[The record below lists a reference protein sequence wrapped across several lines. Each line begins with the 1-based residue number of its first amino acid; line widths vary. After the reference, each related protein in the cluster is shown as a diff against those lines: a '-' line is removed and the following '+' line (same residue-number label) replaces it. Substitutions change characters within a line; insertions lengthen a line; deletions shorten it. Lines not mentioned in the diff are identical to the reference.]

1 MKKFTVYHIEKD
13 QDQMTIEIYLK
24 QVLQY
29 SGRKLQKLT
38 RQKGILL
45 NGKPAFLQ
53 KNLKFGDVL
62 SIKQLE
68 DNSYG
73 VVPEE
78 GLVDILYEDK
88 YMFVLNKHPYQL
100 VHPSGQTTNGT
111 LANYLAHDL
120 QQRNIMAAIR
130 PLHRLDRNTSGCIVF
145 AKDAQSQSLLEQQL
159 KAKTLERTY
168 MALVKGV
175 VESESGRIDAP
186 IGKHP
191 TKANRRAVR
200 NNGDD
205 AITVYKTIARYE
217 DASLLELQLLTGRTH
232 QIRVHLAHIGH
243 PILGD
248 GMYGTRSSVI
258 GRQALHAV
266 SIAFKEL
273 ERQQKITVEAP
284 LPKDFQEALAFFAG
298 KE

>member
-13 QDQMTIEIYLK
+13 QVQMTIDIYLK
-24 QVLQY
+24 QVLKY

-45 NGKPAFLQ
+45 NGKPTFLQ
-53 KNLKFGDVL
+53 KSLKPGDVL

-73 VVPEE
+73 VMPEA

-88 YMFVLNKHPYQL
+88 YMLVLNKPPYQL
-100 VHPSGQTTNGT
+100 VHPSGQTANGT

-145 AKDAQSQSLLEQQL
+145 AKDAQSQNLLEQQL
-159 KAKTLERTY
+159 KAKTIERTY
-168 MALVKGV
+168 MALVRGV
-175 VESESGRIDAP
+175 IESESGRIDAP
-186 IGKHP
+186 IGAHP
-191 TKANRRAVR
+191 SRANRRAVR
-200 NNGDD
+200 ENGDA
-205 AITVYKTIARYE
+205 AITDYKTIARYE
-217 DASLLELQLLTGRTH
+217 DASLLELKLLTGRTH

-248 GMYGTRSSVI
+248 GMYGTRSRVI
-258 GRQALHAV
+258 DRQALHAV
-266 SIAFKEL
+266 SIAFMEL
-273 ERQQKITVEAP
+273 GKQKKMRVEAP
-284 LPKDFQEALAFFAG
+284 LPKDFQEAMLFFAG
-298 KE
+298 EE

>member
-13 QDQMTIEIYLK
+13 QVQMTIDIYLK
-24 QVLQY
+24 QVLKY

-53 KNLKFGDVL
+53 KSLKPGDVL

-73 VVPEE
+73 VMPEA

-88 YMFVLNKHPYQL
+88 YMLVLNKPPYQL
-100 VHPSGQTTNGT
+100 VHPSGQTANGT

-120 QQRNIMAAIR
+120 QQRNIMATIR

-145 AKDAQSQSLLEQQL
+145 AKDAQSQNLLEQQL
-159 KAKTLERTY
+159 KAKTIERTY

-175 VESESGRIDAP
+175 IESESGRIDAP
-186 IGKHP
+186 IGAHP
-191 TKANRRAVR
+191 SRANRRAVR
-200 NNGDD
+200 ENGDA
-205 AITVYKTIARYE
+205 AITDYKTIARYE
-217 DASLLELQLLTGRTH
+217 DASLLELKLLTGRTH

-248 GMYGTRSSVI
+248 GMYGTRSRVI
-258 GRQALHAV
+258 DRQALHAV
-266 SIAFKEL
+266 SIAFTEL
-273 ERQQKITVEAP
+273 GKQQKMRVEAP
-284 LPKDFQEALAFFAG
+284 LPKDFQEAMLFFAG
-298 KE
+298 EE

>member
-13 QDQMTIEIYLK
+13 QVQMTIDIYLK
-24 QVLQY
+24 QVLKY

-53 KNLKFGDVL
+53 KSLKPGDVL

-73 VVPEE
+73 VMPEA

-88 YMFVLNKHPYQL
+88 YMLVLNKPPYQL
-100 VHPSGQTTNGT
+100 VHPSGQTANGT

-120 QQRNIMAAIR
+120 QQRNIMATIR
-130 PLHRLDRNTSGCIVF
+130 SLHRLDRNTSGCIVF
-145 AKDAQSQSLLEQQL
+145 AKDAQSQNLLEQQL
-159 KAKTLERTY
+159 KAKTIERTY
-168 MALVKGV
+168 IALVRGV
-175 VESESGRIDAP
+175 IESESGRIDAP
-186 IGKHP
+186 IGAHP
-191 TKANRRAVR
+191 SRANRRAVR
-200 NNGDD
+200 ENGDA
-205 AITVYKTIARYE
+205 AITDYKTIARYE
-217 DASLLELQLLTGRTH
+217 DASLLELKLLTGRTH

-248 GMYGTRSSVI
+248 GMYGTRSRVI
-258 GRQALHAV
+258 DRQALHAV
-266 SIAFKEL
+266 SIAFMEL
-273 ERQQKITVEAP
+273 GKQQKMRVEAP
-284 LPKDFQEALAFFAG
+284 LPKDIQEAMLFFAG
-298 KE
+298 EE

>member
-13 QDQMTIEIYLK
+13 QVQMTIEIYLK

-53 KNLKFGDVL
+53 KNLKLGDVL

-88 YMFVLNKHPYQL
+88 YMLVLNKPSYQL
-100 VHPSGQTTNGT
+100 VHPSGQTANGT
-111 LANYLAHDL
+111 LANHLAHDL
-120 QQRNIMAAIR
+120 QQRNIRTAIR
-130 PLHRLDRNTSGCIVF
+130 PLHRLDRNTSGCIIF
-145 AKDAQSQSLLEQQL
+145 AKDAQSQSFLEQQL
-159 KAKTLERTY
+159 KAKTIERTY

-175 VESESGRIDAP
+175 VESDSGRIDAP

-191 TKANRRAVR
+191 TRANRRAVR
-200 NNGDD
+200 ENGDA
-205 AITVYKTIARYE
+205 AITDYKTIARYE
-217 DASLLELQLLTGRTH
+217 DASLLELKLLTGRTH

-248 GMYGTRSSVI
+248 GMYGIRSRVI

-273 ERQQKITVEAP
+273 EAQQKITVEAP

>member
-1 MKKFTVYHIEKD
+1 MKKFTVYHIEKE
-13 QDQMTIEIYLK
+13 QVQMTIESYLK

-53 KNLKFGDVL
+53 KSLKLGDAL
-62 SIKQLE
+62 HIKQLE
-68 DNSYG
+68 DTSYG
-73 VVPEE
+73 VVPEA
-78 GLVDILYEDK
+78 GDVDILYEDTC
-88 YMFVLNKHPYQL
+88 MLVLNKPAYQL
-100 VHPSGQTTNGT
+100 VHPAGQTANGT
-111 LANYLAHDL
+111 LANYLAYDL

-145 AKDAQSQSLLEQQL
+145 AKDAQSQNLLEQQL

-168 MALVKGV
+168 VALVKGV
-175 VESESGRIDAP
+175 VEPQSGRIDAP
-186 IGKHP
+186 IGAHP
-191 TKANRRAVR
+191 TRANRRAVR
-200 NNGDD
+200 ESGDA
-205 AITVYKTIARYE
+205 AITDYKTIVRYA

-248 GMYGTRSSVI
+248 GMYGTRSRFI
-258 GRQALHAV
+258 ARQALHAS
-266 SIAFKEL
+266 SIGFVDL
-273 ERQQKITVEAP
+273 IERKKSRIEAP
-284 LPKDFQEALAFFAG
+284 LPKDFQEAIALVS
-298 KE
+298 KEK

>member
-1 MKKFTVYHIEKD
+1 VYHIEKD
-13 QDQMTIEIYLK
+13 QVQMTIDIYLK
-24 QVLQY
+24 QVLKY

-53 KNLKFGDVL
+53 KSLKPGDVL

-73 VVPEE
+73 VMPEA

-88 YMFVLNKHPYQL
+88 YMLVLNKPPYQL
-100 VHPSGQTTNGT
+100 VHPSGQTANGT

-120 QQRNIMAAIR
+120 QQRNIMATIR

-145 AKDAQSQSLLEQQL
+145 AKDAQSQNLLEQQL
-159 KAKTLERTY
+159 KAKTIERTY

-175 VESESGRIDAP
+175 IESESGRIDAP
-186 IGKHP
+186 IGAHP
-191 TKANRRAVR
+191 SRANRRAVR
-200 NNGDD
+200 ENGDA
-205 AITVYKTIARYE
+205 AITDYKTIARYE
-217 DASLLELQLLTGRTH
+217 DASLLELKLLTGRTH

-248 GMYGTRSSVI
+248 GMYGTRSRVI
-258 GRQALHAV
+258 DRQALHAV
-266 SIAFKEL
+266 SIAFTEL
-273 ERQQKITVEAP
+273 GKQQKMRVEAP
-284 LPKDFQEALAFFAG
+284 LPKDFQEAMLFFAG
-298 KE
+298 EE

>member
-1 MKKFTVYHIEKD
+1 MKKFTVYHIEKE
-13 QDQMTIEIYLK
+13 QDQMTIESYLK

-53 KNLKFGDVL
+53 KSLKLGDTL
-62 SIKQLE
+62 SLKQLE

-73 VVPEE
+73 VVPEM
-78 GLVDILYEDK
+78 GSVDILYEDK
-88 YMFVLNKHPYQL
+88 HMLVLDKPAYQL
-100 VHPSGQTTNGT
+100 VHPAGQTANGT
-111 LANYLAHDL
+111 LANYLAYDL
-120 QQRNIMAAIR
+120 QQRNILAAIR

-145 AKDAQSQSLLEQQL
+145 AKDAQSQNLLEQQL

-168 MALVKGV
+168 VALVKGV
-175 VESESGRIDAP
+175 VEPEAGRIDAP

-191 TKANRRAVR
+191 SRVNRRAVR
-200 NNGDD
+200 ENGDA
-205 AITVYKTIARYE
+205 AITDYKTIARYE

-248 GMYGTRSSVI
+248 GMYGTRSGII

-266 SIAFKEL
+266 SIAFTEL
-273 ERQQKITVEAP
+273 ETQKKMTVEAP
-284 LPKDFQEALAFFAG
+284 LPEDFQEAVAFFAR

>member
-13 QDQMTIEIYLK
+13 QVQMTIEIYLK

-53 KNLKFGDVL
+53 KSLKLGDVL

-78 GLVDILYEDK
+78 GFVDILYEDE
-88 YMFVLNKHPYQL
+88 YMLVLNKPSYQL
-100 VHPSGQTTNGT
+100 VHPSGQTANGT

-120 QQRNIMAAIR
+120 QQRNIRTAIR
-130 PLHRLDRNTSGCIVF
+130 PLHRLDRNTSGCIIF
-145 AKDAQSQSLLEQQL
+145 AKDAQSQSFLEQQL
-159 KAKTLERTY
+159 KAKTIERTY

-175 VESESGRIDAP
+175 VESDSGRIDAP

-191 TKANRRAVR
+191 TRANRRAVR
-200 NNGDD
+200 ENGDA
-205 AITVYKTIARYE
+205 AITDYKTIARYE
-217 DASLLELQLLTGRTH
+217 DASLLELKLLTGRTH

-248 GMYGTRSSVI
+248 GMYGIRSRVI

-273 ERQQKITVEAP
+273 ESQQKITVEAP